1 MQIYRVAGYAKLAK
15 LWERDPDR
23 ARSFHREFFEKKYAK
38 PGRFVLTGTY
48 IDITGCKEIRRRPEM
63 LRLLKK
69 CTEGRIDIIDM
80 QTKGYLAANTREF
93 CYMIRYL
100 FDMEHTVH
108 LVTEDQDYNINTLSS
123 EDNQRDLLHEMASGY
138 CALNP
143 DDYDIWLQE
152 IIYAMNTTET
162 ESNHAG

>member
-1 MQIYRVAGYAKLAK
+1 
-15 LWERDPDR
+15 
-23 ARSFHREFFEKKYAK
+23 
-38 PGRFVLTGTY
+38 
-48 IDITGCKEIRRRPEM
+48 
-63 LRLLKK
+63 
-69 CTEGRIDIIDM
+69 M

-108 LVTEDQDYNINTLSS
+108 LVTEDQDYNINTLSN

>member
-1 MQIYRVAGYAKLAK
+1 MYTSIPQQLRILKGVFQIL
-15 LWERDPDR
+15 LLPET
-23 ARSFHREFFEKKYAK
+23 RE
-38 PGRFVLTGTY
+38 T
-48 IDITGCKEIRRRPEM
+48 
-63 LRLLKK
+63 
-69 CTEGRIDIIDM
+69 DIIDM

-108 LVTEDQDYNINTLSS
+108 LVTEDQDYNINTLSN

>member
-38 PGRFVLTGTY
+38 PGRFVLT
-48 IDITGCKEIRRRPEM
+48 
-63 LRLLKK
+63 
-69 CTEGRIDIIDM
+69 
-80 QTKGYLAANTREF
+80 YLAANTREF

-108 LVTEDQDYNINTLSS
+108 LVTEDQDYNINTLSN